1 MTGPAKTF
9 GKRKTTL
16 NASPGASPSRKSTM
30 IVGLATLG
38 AVGLAGAVYAN
49 RPSGAAQQPHPGQM
63 AQPAQTCAK
72 DQNGAEKCAQPG
84 GRSSF
89 FFFWAGRSAPPQAA
103 SPQPAAQAA
112 RPAAAPA
119 SGLRGTTPPAQFGGF
134 GASAAAHGA
143 AHSGGG

>member
-89 FFFWAGRSAPPQAA
+89 FFWAGRSAPPQAA